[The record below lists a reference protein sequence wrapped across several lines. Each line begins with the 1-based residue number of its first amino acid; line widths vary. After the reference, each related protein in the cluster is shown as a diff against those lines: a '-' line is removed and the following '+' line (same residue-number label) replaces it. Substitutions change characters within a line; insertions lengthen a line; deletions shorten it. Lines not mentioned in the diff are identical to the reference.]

1 MWYNVV
7 SEVPMD
13 TISKKKRSQNMAAIK
28 SFNTKPEKAV
38 KVILWKYKIRYSFN
52 LSKLPGKPDF
62 LIPRKK
68 LVVFVHGCFWHQ
80 HKKKNC
86 PHVSMPKSNV
96 DFWKNKLNGN
106 RERDKKNMAILKKL
120 GYHILV
126 LWECE
131 IMNRS
136 KTSVN
141 EKLII
146 DKLRRASKA

>member
-1 MWYNVV
+1 
-7 SEVPMD
+7 MD

-28 SFNTKPEKAV
+28 ACNTKPEKAV
-38 KVILWKYKIRYSFN
+38 KSILRKYKIHYKFN
-52 LSKLPGKPDF
+52 LSKLQGRPDF

-68 LVVFVHGCFWHQ
+68 LIIFVHGCFWHQ

-86 PHVSMPKSNV
+86 PYISMPKSNV
-96 DFWKNKLNGN
+96 AFWKKKLNGN
-106 RERDKKNMAILKKL
+106 RMRDKKNMAILKRM

-126 LWECE
+126 LWECQ

-136 KTSVN
+136 KTSIN

-146 DKLRRASKA
+146 DKIRRASKV